1 MILSYVINIIL
12 PSNFVIANDIA
23 YHNGDTF
30 KLLLNHDSKRCNI
43 FLLKGRPKLFKV
55 VKLF

>member
-23 YHNGDTF
+23 YHNEDTF
-30 KLLLNHDSKRCNI
+30 KLQTITKSW
-43 FLLKGRPKLFKV
+43 FETM
-55 VKLF
+55 